1 MRSAFHKVHWWHFSV
16 VVIKIKNSH
25 AIFLQCSKIYSIW
38 LISNW
43 VIHKIQG
50 GRVPKN
56 ASCSRCYLHS
66 SRKIHF
72 VSKTFM
78 LDVFWNIV
86 YFCSN
91 CVIDMWN
98 NLCDFM
104 VHSLTVSTFGCSLS
118 IVILSVYNK
127 ERDIGTVFLVVYM
140 LTTCLFFHFVLVCI
154 FIIYTYNLSRDC
166 LCSVYCLSYVMWYD
180 MGSFVFVY

>member
-1 MRSAFHKVHWWHFSV
+1 M
-16 VVIKIKNSH
+16 
-25 AIFLQCSKIYSIW
+25 CSKKRKLFQMLSTQF
-38 LISNW
+38 
-43 VIHKIQG
+43 K
-50 GRVPKN
+50 KN
-56 ASCSRCYLHS
+56 TLCFKNVHVRRFLEYG
-66 SRKIHF
+66 
-72 VSKTFM
+72 
-78 LDVFWNIV
+78 VFLL
-86 YFCSN
+86 N

-166 LCSVYCLSYVMWYD
+166 LCSVYCLSYVM
-180 MGSFVFVY
+180 